1 MRILSN
7 NVRINDDIKI
17 APQKDVKEHIAEP
30 SAEPVDKVDLNRS
43 AGGGERFLSLGK
55 KLVDYTKPRYIYKIN
70 AESLKT
76 LREQLPLDKLKI
88 AASLV
93 NIPFLEEGFTA
104 TLTNFGFSKEE
115 ISLFQQCASVSELG
129 DKSSSSPTAA
139 AMGGALEGFMFGG
152 GPIGLV
158 AGAIGGYAGTRI
170 GEAKKSVDNPLSG
183 DINSLIGGTAI
194 GAGTGVAVTLAMGA
208 LLGGTVPGATTLTTA
223 AILGGLSG
231 ACGSL
236 SGNAF
241 TSVSDGI
248 SGGVMT
254 GIVAQAITGNSGMV
268 LAGAVG
274 GGVGGRAATTA
285 GKVILGGGAGAA
297 AGAITA
303 IPAVMTLGT
312 AGLPVMGIS
321 AAAGA
326 ISGASGAV
334 IGPVMRRTV
343 RNLTMDINR
352 KVDKHMDKALEG
364 REIGTLG
371 KTAAGAGIGMVMFA
385 PIGLIFGGATGAAIG
400 AGAGA
405 LLFGGKTLYAQLKKK
420 NMSDLDIKKAEFNRA
435 KEMLASYEEALA
447 GQTPTDSDTAVLKD
461 MQAVVQDTEQ
471 AYEEAR
477 KNDVKK

>member
-1 MRILSN
+1 MRILNN
-7 NVRINDDIKI
+7 NVRIKDDIKI
-17 APQKDVKEHIAEP
+17 APQKDIKEQTGEP
-30 SAEPVDKVDLNRS
+30 LDKVDLNQPD
-43 AGGGERFLSLGK
+43 GGGEKFLSLGRK
-55 KLVDYTKPRYIYKIN
+55 ILDYTKPRHIYKIN
-70 AESLKT
+70 AGSLKS
-76 LREQLPLDKLKI
+76 LREQLPVDKLKI

-129 DKSSSSPTAA
+129 DKTSSSPTGA
-139 AMGGALEGFMFGG
+139 AMGGGIEGFIFGG
-152 GPIGLV
+152 GPVGLV

-170 GEAKKSVDNPLSG
+170 GEARKSEDNPLSG
-183 DINSLIGGTAI
+183 DINSLIGGAAV
-194 GAGTGVAVTLAMGA
+194 GAGTGVAVTLAMSA
-208 LLGGTVPGATTLTTA
+208 LLGGTLPGATTLTTA

-231 ACGSL
+231 ASGSL

-254 GIVAQAITGNSGMV
+254 GMVAQALTGNSAMV

-297 AGAITA
+297 TGAITA
-303 IPAVMTLGT
+303 IPAVMTLGV

-326 ISGASGAV
+326 LSGAGGAV
-334 IGPVMRRTV
+334 IGPVIRRTV
-343 RNLTMDINR
+343 RNLTMDINQ

-405 LLFGGKTLYAQLKKK
+405 LLFGGKTLYEQLKKN
-420 NMSDLDIKKAEFNRA
+420 NMSDVDIKKAELDRA
-435 KEMLASYEEALA
+435 KEMLHSYEESLAGQSLTEQDRSVLNDIHAVVKATEDAYEEALK
-447 GQTPTDSDTAVLKD
+447 S
-461 MQAVVQDTEQ
+461 
-471 AYEEAR
+471 
-477 KNDVKK
+477 DVKK